1 MVYGIN
7 LLHQNVSNGT
17 NCNLDPAIFD
27 LIPWKIVL
35 DKKGPLNFSLNGK
48 LDLRPKIIQFLVNV
62 AIGVIKVVGFI
73 IRFKDFEL
81 SHFFRAKYFFVNFGQ
96 NILTELKMMGES
108 MPFTTH
114 KTI

>member
-7 LLHQNVSNGT
+7 LLYQNVSNGT

-27 LIPWKIVL
+27 LIPWQIVL

-48 LDLRPKIIQFLVNV
+48 FDLRPKIIQFLVNV

-81 SHFFRAKYFFVNFGQ
+81 SHFFRAKYFFVNFGH
-96 NILTELKMMGES
+96 NKI
-108 MPFTTH
+108 
-114 KTI
+114 

>member
-7 LLHQNVSNGT
+7 LLYQNVSNGT
-17 NCNLDPAIFD
+17 NCNLDLAIFD

-35 DKKGPLNFSLNGK
+35 NKKGTLNFSQNGK
-48 LDLRPKIIQFLVNV
+48 LDLMTKIIQFLVNV

-81 SHFFRAKYFFVNFGQ
+81 IHFFGAKYFFVNFGPR
-96 NILTELKMMGES
+96 IS
-108 MPFTTH
+108 
-114 KTI
+114 